1 MELIELKD
9 ILNGIIS
16 RFQAKHIW
24 FEIECNHIA
33 MCISSKKNLIQAYW
47 CRWPTVDDCIVRSL
61 QKKNYPCSSN
71 MFDILNAVYQT
82 MINYPNND
90 SYRLDQNDMKFLEVI
105 CSCNSLEEL
114 QVKADLYI
122 A

>member
-33 MCISSKKNLIQAYW
+33 MCISSKKNLIQAYR

>member
-1 MELIELKD
+1 MEPIELID

-24 FEIECNHIA
+24 FEIERDHIV
-33 MCISSKKNLIQAYW
+33 MHISLKKNLIQAYW
-47 CRWPTVDDCIVRSL
+47 CHWPTVDDCIARSI
-61 QKKNYPCSSN
+61 QKKNYPRAN
-71 MFDILNAVYQT
+71 NIFDILNAVYQT
-82 MINYPNND
+82 MINFPNNG

-105 CSCNSLEEL
+105 CSCDSLEEL